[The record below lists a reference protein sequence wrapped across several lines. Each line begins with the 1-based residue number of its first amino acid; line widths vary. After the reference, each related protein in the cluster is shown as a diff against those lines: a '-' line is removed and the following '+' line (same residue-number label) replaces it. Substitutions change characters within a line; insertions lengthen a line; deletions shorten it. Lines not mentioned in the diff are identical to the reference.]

1 MARIRFLSSR
11 LVWVKRR
18 FNDIQST
25 LAVTQF
31 GSPPRRADWVFAGLF
46 LLLGLGETLDSELPG
61 TGVRFWELIVLL
73 AACSGLPYRR
83 SRPPYAFLSAIGLL
97 AIGSVVTPDTEFGIT
112 GGIFL
117 ALAFSAYALCRWRP
131 ANEVYLGV
139 AALLIIVPVSE
150 AIRTGLVSDAIG
162 SFTLWAVVIAIGV
175 LMRYRRVLQI
185 NQVEQARLSERNV
198 LARELHDSVAHYV
211 SAIAVQ
217 AQAAQYIAKNNPEAA
232 VNAMA
237 EVELTANKAIDEM
250 RRMVGVLRTTD
261 DIARTVAST
270 SLLDLADSALHPAIS
285 VSGDHDLSGLAPPV
299 AAAIYRVAQE
309 SVTNARKHG
318 RSGTFIQVNCSIGPS
333 EVVLQVSND
342 GVIGRSDRGGYGL
355 VGMEERV
362 RSLGGQI
369 VVGPAPHNTWSVVAR
384 IPRETPRTT
393 PGHIA
398 DPSTGDARGGTQ

>member
-1 MARIRFLSSR
+1 MARFQFFSSR
-11 LVWVKRR
+11 RLWVKRR
-18 FNDIQST
+18 FNDIQAT
-25 LAVTQF
+25 LAVTQN
-31 GSPPRRADWVFAGLF
+31 GSPPRRADWVYVVIFF
-46 LLLGLGETLDSELPG
+46 LLGIAETFDAEPPG
-61 TGVRFWELIVLL
+61 SGVRFWEFLALC
-73 AACSGLPYRR
+73 AACASVPFRR
-83 SRPPYAFLSAIGLL
+83 TRPPYLFLLAVGLL
-97 AIGSVVTPDTEFGIT
+97 AVGSILTPDTEFGMT
-112 GGIFL
+112 GGVFL

-139 AALLIIVPVSE
+139 VAILVVESISE
-150 AIRTGLVSDAIG
+150 VVRTGRLGDAIG
-162 SFTLWAVVIAIGV
+162 SFTLWAVVLSIGV
-175 LMRYRRVLQI
+175 LMRYRRVLQL

-232 VNAMA
+232 VKAMA
-237 EVELTANKAIDEM
+237 EVEMTANKAIDEM

-270 SLLDLADSALHPAIS
+270 SLLDLADTSLYPAVE
-285 VSGDHDLSGLAPPV
+285 VSGEHDLTGLAPAV
-299 AAAIYRVAQE
+299 AAATYRVAQE

-318 RSGTFIQVNCSIGPS
+318 RSGTFIHVNCSIGPS

-342 GVIGRSDRGGYGL
+342 GVTGRSGNGGYGL

-369 VVGPAPHNTWSVVAR
+369 SVGPAPQNTWSVVVR
-384 IPRETPRTT
+384 IPRETPRSTPAHVGDLT
-393 PGHIA
+393 PG
-398 DPSTGDARGGTQ
+398 TNLGGTP